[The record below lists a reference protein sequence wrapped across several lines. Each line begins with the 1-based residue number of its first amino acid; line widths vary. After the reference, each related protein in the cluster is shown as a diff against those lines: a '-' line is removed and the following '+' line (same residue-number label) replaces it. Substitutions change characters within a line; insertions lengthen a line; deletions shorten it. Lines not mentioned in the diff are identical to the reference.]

1 MKFVENC
8 KTSQRFWVSRQILDK
23 IGVQL
28 RENLYCLKDILIS
41 FHVFYFMKYIVWFLS
56 YVISKFTISGFLLKM
71 VNLPFWIDLGCQRQ
85 QILTLKYKIKN
96 PKQKMLNKLP
106 KETKTK
112 KWKIKHAKQLRTQ
125 KRDLQ
130 QNK

>member
-1 MKFVENC
+1 MMKFVENC

-71 VNLPFWIDLGCQRQ
+71 VNLPF
-85 QILTLKYKIKN
+85 
-96 PKQKMLNKLP
+96 
-106 KETKTK
+106 
-112 KWKIKHAKQLRTQ
+112 
-125 KRDLQ
+125 
-130 QNK
+130 